1 MSKKSCSLNSSGM
14 AFLFLRCLRWHKE
27 RMNIQITTQARSEEG
42 QRYLDPEPKVRG
54 RNAMNNEFSASKS
67 ANEREMEF
75 ARINSDAE
83 IENCFFEEWMTE
95 VRGKGVILKETIGD
109 WIVTLSFMGI
119 GIGDDFLKTGRPG
132 FWEVSEWNRRRR
144 YGMAYDYG
152 SEEDATES
160 FFDSVDRYRSE
171 AGLG

>member
-1 MSKKSCSLNSSGM
+1 
-14 AFLFLRCLRWHKE
+14 
-27 RMNIQITTQARSEEG
+27 
-42 QRYLDPEPKVRG
+42 
-54 RNAMNNEFSASKS
+54 MNNEFSASES
-67 ANEREMEF
+67 ANKREMKF

-83 IENCFFEEWMTE
+83 IENCSFEEWMTE

-132 FWEVSEWNRRRR
+132 FWEVSEWNRRRH

-152 SEEDATES
+152 SEENATES

>member
-1 MSKKSCSLNSSGM
+1 
-14 AFLFLRCLRWHKE
+14 
-27 RMNIQITTQARSEEG
+27 
-42 QRYLDPEPKVRG
+42 
-54 RNAMNNEFSASKS
+54 MNNEFSASKS
-67 ANEREMEF
+67 ANEREMKF

-83 IENCFFEEWMTE
+83 IENCSFEEWMTE
-95 VRGKGVILKETIGD
+95 VRGKGFIFKETIGD

-160 FFDSVDRYRSE
+160 FFDSVVIGRK
-171 AGLG
+171 LGSAKEFLSRNIAIRPWICGNDHR

>member
-1 MSKKSCSLNSSGM
+1 MLSILTEGSAPGRAVEISEKTGI
-14 AFLFLRCLRWHKE
+14 A
-27 RMNIQITTQARSEEG
+27 ART
-42 QRYLDPEPKVRG
+42 VR
-54 RNAMNNEFSASKS
+54 E
-67 ANEREMEF
+67 
-75 ARINSDAE
+75 
-83 IENCFFEEWMTE
+83 
-95 VRGKGVILKETIGD
+95 L

>member
-1 MSKKSCSLNSSGM
+1 LLTPSVS
-14 AFLFLRCLRWHKE
+14 
-27 RMNIQITTQARSEEG
+27 
-42 QRYLDPEPKVRG
+42 
-54 RNAMNNEFSASKS
+54 
-67 ANEREMEF
+67 
-75 ARINSDAE
+75 
-83 IENCFFEEWMTE
+83 E